1 MPFLPPMP
9 PAKTT
14 MDYVVLVLVITVAM
28 ILILFS
34 IASVVLTILDY
45 DVKVMVN
52 TLTDL
57 LTVIVGALV
66 GFIAGRNTRPDESRP
81 EEPK

>member
-1 MPFLPPMP
+1 MP
-9 PAKTT
+9 PPKTT
-14 MDYVVLVLVITVAM
+14 MDYVVLVLVITVAT
-28 ILILFS
+28 ILLLFS

-66 GFIAGRNTRPDESRP
+66 GFIAGRNTRP